1 MLRRLRAALFSLLAL
16 VTAVGPALGQAGA
29 VREGVLIRDTE
40 IENIIRAYAE
50 PVFGAAGMSAD
61 DINVHILHEPSLNAF
76 VIDGFNMF
84 LHTGLLREAED
95 PEQLIGVIAHETGHI
110 AGGHVAKLTQQV
122 KGLVD
127 VPLIA
132 LIVGVGLGVLA
143 QDSRATMAAAS
154 LGNQLA
160 QRQFLAYARGH
171 ENAADQLG
179 LRYLDQAGISAEG
192 LYEFLSKLQ
201 NQEYLVIERQ
211 SPYVRTHPITSQRIE
226 FVRRHIEQSSTTG
239 RELSASFKTMHA
251 RLQAKL
257 DGFLDFPTRTLAKY
271 KDTDRS
277 IPARYARAIAY
288 HRDAE
293 IEKALRL
300 IDGLIAEFPDDA
312 YFHELKGQ
320 ILFESGRPA
329 GAAEAYSEA
338 VRLMPDAPLIR
349 TALAQ
354 ALNATQQPGAYELAL
369 VHLQASVRED
379 KTFPMTWLQM
389 AIAYGRTGEI
399 GQSALAG
406 AEYNVLVR
414 RYEDARAQVLRAEEL
429 LERGSPGWQR
439 AQDIK
444 RQLDQIDERQQ
455 G

>member
-1 MLRRLRAALFSLLAL
+1 MLSRLRAALLSLLVL
-16 VTAVGPALGQAGA
+16 ITAVGPALGQAGA

-40 IENIIRAYAE
+40 IENIVRAYAE
-50 PVFGAAGMSAD
+50 PVFSAAGMNAD

-84 LHTGLLREAED
+84 LHTGLMREAKT

-122 KGLVD
+122 KGLTEI
-127 VPLIA
+127 PIIA
-132 LIVGVGLGVLA
+132 LIVGVGLGILA
-143 QDSRATMAAAS
+143 QDSNATIAAAS
-154 LGNQLA
+154 LGNQLT

-192 LYEFLSKLQ
+192 LYEFLSRLQ
-201 NQEYLVIERQ
+201 NQEYLVVDRQ
-211 SPYVRTHPITSQRIE
+211 SPYVRTHPITSQRID
-226 FVRRHIEQSSTTG
+226 FVRRHIEQSSATG
-239 RELSASFKTMHA
+239 NEMPPRFKAMHA

-257 DGFLDFPTRTLAKY
+257 DGFLDFPIRTLAKY
-271 KDTDRS
+271 KDTDDS

-288 HRDAE
+288 HRDADSRKA
-293 IEKALRL
+293 IEL
-300 IDGLIAEFPDDA
+300 IDGLIADFPDDA

-329 GAAEAYSEA
+329 EAAEAYSKA
-338 VRLMPDAPLIR
+338 VRLMPNAPLIR

-354 ALNATQQPGAYELAL
+354 ALNATQQPGTYEQAL
-369 VHLQASVRED
+369 VHLQAAVRED
-379 KTFPMTWLQM
+379 RGHPMTWLQM
-389 AIAYGRTGEI
+389 AIAHGRIGNIGE
-399 GQSALAG
+399 SALAG
-406 AEYNVLVR
+406 AEYNMLVR

-429 LERGSPGWQR
+429 LDRGSPGWQR
-439 AQDIK
+439 TQDIK
-444 RQLDQIDERQQ
+444 RQLDQIAEREQ